1 MEMKRVNELM
11 ANMKSFEK
19 EAYHKNELLDEM
31 FSLQREVVALTFNED
46 HASTA
51 DLKIWD
57 VEKHLEQLNQDLG
70 NVADEE
76 LRRFEKGCKIL
87 CNLIKAEVSG
97 NRGEY
102 KAFRSLEFV
111 KSEHIALKN
120 VELSDGELRTELDA
134 IVITPFGM
142 TIVEVKNTAK
152 NIFIDEDGNYYRT
165 GEFLKWDCNIAQK
178 MDLKEE
184 LLRKVLKSKGIEDV
198 AINRVVVFTDSR
210 IEVHNKYANLCTCFS
225 SQLAHIID
233 GFKNQINM
241 SKEDMEAIE
250 VAIKLAEHKEA
261 YPFGFDVMQFKKDF
275 ATVMALLEEA
285 SAKTEEQA
293 VFEEVVEEEN
303 KRVRFVDLFK
313 SVFESKYARYAGSAA
328 AGFAVSV
335 IATAVVESI
344 RK

>member
-1 MEMKRVNELM
+1 MKRVNELM